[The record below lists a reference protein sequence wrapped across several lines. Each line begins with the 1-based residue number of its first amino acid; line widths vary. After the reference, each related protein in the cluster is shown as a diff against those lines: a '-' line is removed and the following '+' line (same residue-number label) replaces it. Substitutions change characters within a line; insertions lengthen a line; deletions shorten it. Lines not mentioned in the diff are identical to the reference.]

1 MNLSSCLRR
10 SPASVQPGPSVLTR
24 PSLAG
29 PFRRRLLRAALLAA
43 VVAAVPARAQTALAG
58 TVEGRVLNVTTGAYL
73 ENARVAADGTTVQS
87 FTNNFGEYRLTGL
100 AAGAVTVRVFH
111 TGAAAQSATVEIAP
125 GRTVTKDF
133 NLTATGVVAG
143 REGETIQ
150 LDAFVVAS
158 TKETNASAIAINEQ
172 RFAANIKNVV
182 AADEFGTVTEGNVGE
197 FLKFL
202 PGVTLDYT
210 AADARSVAVRGMPAV
225 GTGVTVDGFSIANT
239 GAGVANRTFE
249 FDQLSI
255 NNVSRIEVTKGPTPE
270 SSASAIGGTVNL
282 VSKSAFERS
291 RAEFTYRAYVS
302 MNHQWQQD
310 VQFMSFAKTP
320 GPGRETSG
328 KIKPG
333 FDFTYVRPVSK
344 TFGFTLTGLTSNI
357 FNQQYSSQPHWTPTS
372 NTGTAGAA
380 TLANPAMTTYQF
392 NEGPKSTS
400 RYSLGATADWRPA
413 PRDVVS
419 IGGSWNAFDAFF
431 NNHTNAFVTGAPIA
445 FDRTYTQGGP
455 TGTSTLQTS
464 TRRAAR
470 ATYVANAKYRH
481 EGPVW
486 KANVGLSYSH
496 SKGLFRDHD
505 YGWAQAT
512 RFALTNL
519 RLRFDGNNENRP
531 DSITA
536 TTAAGAPLDLRQL
549 GNYTF
554 TLINTNPVDSLNTN
568 KNANANLSRYFNL
581 GIPLLF
587 KIGVDARRVTAEA
600 RRPFRQWTFVGPDR
614 IANNADNLAANYDL
628 VDSSNSSISAPYG
641 NGAWQ
646 YGSPWKAYDLYKA
659 HPEYYLHDDVYE
671 IQQNA
676 LNSNIITEDII
687 AEYLRMDVRLFKNR
701 LWIVAGA
708 RYERTRDN
716 GYGPINDISRT
727 YQRNAAGDLIR
738 DTAGRPIKIVAD
750 AISLA
755 KLQYTDRGTHVTKD
769 YGDLYPSLNLSFDV
783 LPNLIARA
791 CYADTLSRPNYT
803 NIIPGTT
810 LPDPATTSRTITINN
825 VDLKPWT
832 AKNYD
837 LALSYYPA
845 FGGEISAG
853 VFRKDIKDFFGSRT
867 VDATAA
873 LMEQYGIDDMYAD
886 SGYVVTYL
894 QNAGQARITGV
905 EFNYRQPLKFLPPFA
920 RGVNV
925 RYNLTQLH
933 LAGNTL
939 SDFSAFIRRSQ
950 NWGISLDR
958 PKFNLRLNWN
968 YRGRQ
973 RQGIIGGAAEAGT
986 YSYMAPRLTMD
997 VDGEYRFSQRLG
1009 LFLGARN
1016 ITGEPFL
1023 LERYG
1028 PNTPA
1033 YARGYQR
1040 DDYGIALSAGLK
1052 GSF

>member
-1 MNLSSCLRR
+1 MNPTLKLRCLF
-10 SPASVQPGPSVLTR
+10 T
-24 PSLAG
+24 AG
-29 PFRRRLLRAALLAA
+29 RLLAVLIFTLVAGSAGFP
-43 VVAAVPARAQTALAG
+43 VVAQAQTAGSG
-58 TVEGRVLNVTTGAYL
+58 TIEGRVLNVTSGAYL
-73 ENARVAADGTTVQS
+73 ENARVVVDGTNLQT

-100 AAGAVTVRVFH
+100 PSGTATVRVFY
-111 TGAAAQSATVEIAP
+111 TGLAPQSATIDVGAGQTVTRDFVVTSAGIAP
-125 GRTVTKDF
+125 SK
-133 NLTATGVVAG
+133 
-143 REGETIQ
+143 EGETIV

-158 TKETNASAIAINEQ
+158 VKETNASAIAINEQ
-172 RFAANIKNVV
+172 RYSPNIKNVV

-210 AADARSVAVRGMPAV
+210 AADARSVAIRGMPSV

-302 MNHQWQQD
+302 MNHQTQQD
-310 VQFMSFAKTP
+310 IQFMSFAKTP

-333 FDFTYVRPVSK
+333 FDFTYVKPVSK
-344 TFGFTLTGLTSNI
+344 NFGFTLTGLNSNI

-380 TLANPAMTTYQF
+380 TLANPAMTSYQF

-400 RYSLGATADWRPA
+400 RYSLGATADWRLS

-419 IGGSWNAFDAFF
+419 VGGSWNAFDAFF
-431 NNHTNAFVTGAPIA
+431 NNHTNALVTGAPVA

-470 ATYVANAKYRH
+470 ATYVVNAKYRH
-481 EGPVW
+481 NGPVW
-486 KANVGLSYSH
+486 KANAGAAYSH

-519 RLRFDGNNENRP
+519 RLLFAGNNENRP
-531 DSITA
+531 DTISA
-536 TTAAGAPLDLRQL
+536 TTAAGVPLDVRQL
-549 GNYTF
+549 GNYNF

-568 KNANANLSRYFNL
+568 KNANADLSRYFDL
-581 GIPLLF
+581 GVPVLF

-614 IANNADNLAANYDL
+614 IANNADNLASNYDL
-628 VDSSNSSISAPYG
+628 VDTSNSSTPAPYG

-646 YGSPWKAYDLYKA
+646 YASPWKAYDLYKA
-659 HPEYYLHDDVYE
+659 HPEYFLHDDAYE
-671 IQQNA
+671 VQQNT
-676 LNSNIITEDII
+676 LNSNIITEDVI
-687 AEYLRMDVRLFKNR
+687 AQYLRADVRLFKNR

-727 YQRNAAGDLIR
+727 YQRDSAGNLI
-738 DTAGRPIKIVAD
+738 DSNPNLAGVQPIKIVGTPLE
-750 AISLA
+750 LA
-755 KLQYTDRGTHVTKD
+755 KLQYAERGAHITKD
-769 YGDLYPSLNLSFDV
+769 YGDLYPSLNVTYNV
-783 LPNLIARA
+783 LPNLIARGS
-791 CYADTLSRPNYT
+791 YANTLSRPNYT
-803 NIIPGTT
+803 SIIPGTT
-810 LPDPATTSRTITINN
+810 LPDPASLTARTITINN
-825 VDLKPWT
+825 VNLKPWT

-837 LALSYYPA
+837 LALSYYPDA
-845 FGGEISAG
+845 GGEVTAG

-873 LMEQYGIDDMYAD
+873 LTEQYGLDDMYAD
-886 SGYVVTYL
+886 SGYLIST
-894 QNAGQARITGV
+894 QFNAGQARITGV
-905 EFNYRQPLKFLPPFA
+905 EFNYRQPLKFLPHWA

-925 RYNLTQLH
+925 RYNITQLH
-933 LAGNTL
+933 LTGNTL

-958 PKFNLRLNWN
+958 PKYSIRLNWN
-968 YRGRQ
+968 SRGRQ
-973 RQGIIGGAAEAGT
+973 RQGSVGGAAEPGT
-986 YSYMAPRLTMD
+986 YSYAAPRLTMD
-997 VDGEYRFSQRLG
+997 IDGEYRVSKSLG
-1009 LFLGARN
+1009 FFLGARN
-1016 ITGEPFL
+1016 ITGEPFV

-1028 PNTPA
+1028 ANTPD
-1033 YARGYQR
+1033 YARRFQR
-1040 DDYGIALSAGLK
+1040 DDYGIAISAGLK